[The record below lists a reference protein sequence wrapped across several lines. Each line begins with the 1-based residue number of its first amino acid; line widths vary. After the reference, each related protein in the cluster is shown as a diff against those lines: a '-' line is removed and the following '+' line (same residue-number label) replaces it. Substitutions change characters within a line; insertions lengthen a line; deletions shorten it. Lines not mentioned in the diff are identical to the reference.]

1 MDEKYIQKISE
12 YLAAANYFLHLLTWY
27 DIVFA
32 IGAFVFA
39 LSFIYGFVISP
50 LIFRLYIIP
59 GIEKKVGRKLQYH
72 PFVNT
77 FPLTGVEREISA
89 YIAKINRDYKN
100 LNYTGLPMGYDNY
113 SLKKVGY
120 TIKMVSKA
128 EIFFCYASL
137 KNVTIGAITLFFT
150 GILSILHQNH
160 YI

>member
-1 MDEKYIQKISE
+1 MSEYIQKIGKW
-12 YLAAANYFLHLLTWY
+12 LAIAGYVWHQLRWLY
-27 DIVFA
+27 IVVL
-32 IGAFVFA
+32 ISAFICV
-39 LSFIYGFVISP
+39 LSFIYGFIISP

-59 GIEKKVGRKLQYH
+59 GIERKVGRKLQYH

-77 FPLTGVEREISA
+77 FPLTGVESEISA

-120 TIKMVSKA
+120 TIKMASKA

-137 KNVTIGAITLFFT
+137 KNVKVGLIALMIAGV
-150 GILSILHQNH
+150 LSILHQNH
-160 YI
+160 YV